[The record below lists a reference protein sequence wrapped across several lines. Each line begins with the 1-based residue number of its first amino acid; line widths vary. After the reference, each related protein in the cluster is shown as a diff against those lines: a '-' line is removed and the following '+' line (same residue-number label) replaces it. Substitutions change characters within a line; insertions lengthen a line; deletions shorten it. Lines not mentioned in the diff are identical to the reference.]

1 MSKFDELAESY
12 TDVLQQ
18 NLRFIPGGVD
28 YYTEYRAYFTH
39 RFSPETRN
47 APTILDFGCGVGT
60 SIPHLTTYFPYSQ
73 ISACD
78 VSEESVRVAS
88 EQYRHV
94 KFTSFENLKSQ
105 TFDLIFVA
113 GVFHHI
119 ESNRRATIA
128 DELCN
133 MLTPNGRICIFE
145 LNPRNPIT
153 RRLVANC
160 AFDEDAELLTK
171 EQLVSHL
178 TDIKYITQVAS
189 RYTVFFPPL
198 FGRLRRLEKLL
209 SWFPYGAQ
217 YFVVFEKQSQ

>member
-12 TDVLQQ
+12 SEVLQQ

-39 RFSPETRN
+39 KFSPQTQN

-60 SIPHLTTYFPYSQ
+60 SIPHLRKYFPHSQ

-88 EQYRHV
+88 ERFPDVH
-94 KFTSFENLKSQ
+94 FALFENFKSQ

-119 ESNRRATIA
+119 EPNQRAIIA
-128 DELCN
+128 EDLCK
-133 MLTPNGRICIFE
+133 MLTPGGRLFIFE
-145 LNPRNPIT
+145 LNPRNPVT

-171 EQLVSHL
+171 EQLASHL
-178 TDIKYITQVAS
+178 TTIKHITEVAS

-198 FGRLRRLEKLL
+198 FGRLRQLEKVL
-209 SWFPYGAQ
+209 SRFPYGAQ
-217 YFVVFEKQSQ
+217 YFVVFEKHS